1 MSLFRAIPIHV
12 HAALEFVAAPA
23 LLVAPFVFG
32 FSYLAGAVSILL
44 AVLLIG
50 LAASVYGGQGE
61 RGTLSP
67 SAHAG
72 LDLSLAAVTLAAGI
86 VVGLAGDLVATG
98 FLVGFGLAHLA
109 LIASTRFTRPLGV

>member
-23 LLVAPFVFG
+23 LLVAPFFFG
-32 FSYLAGAVSILL
+32 FSNLAGAISITL

-50 LAASVYGGQGE
+50 LATSVYGGQGD
-61 RGTLSP
+61 RGNLSP

-72 LDLSLAAVTLAAGI
+72 LDLVLALATVAAGL
-86 VVGLAGDLVATG
+86 VVGIAGDPIATV
-98 FLVGFGLAHLA
+98 FLVGFGTAHLA
-109 LIASTRFTRPLGV
+109 LIASTRFTRPLGA

>member
-12 HAALEFVAAPA
+12 HAALEFVAAPV
-23 LLVAPFVFG
+23 LLVAPYFLG
-32 FSYLAGAVSILL
+32 FSYLAGALSILL

-50 LAASVYGGQGE
+50 LATSVYGGQGE

-72 LDLSLAAVTLAAGI
+72 LDMTLALVTVSAGI
-86 VVGLAGDLVATG
+86 VVGLAGDLVATV
-98 FLVGFGLAHLA
+98 FLVGFGTAHLA
-109 LIASTRFTRPLGV
+109 LIASTRFTRPLGA

>member
-1 MSLFRAIPIHV
+1 MSLFRAIPIHI

-23 LLVAPFVFG
+23 LLVAPFLFG
-32 FSYLAGAVSILL
+32 FSEFAGAISILL
-44 AVLLIG
+44 GVLLTG

-61 RGTLSP
+61 RGNLSP

-72 LDLSLAAVTLAAGI
+72 LDLTLAATTVAAGL
-86 VVGLAGDLVATG
+86 VVGIAGDLVATV
-98 FLVGFGLAHLA
+98 FLVGFGTAHLA